1 VSFSRR
7 LRRALVTALLPAW
20 GWASVAA
27 GAGTKIW
34 VCDSASDFSAG
45 EARGVAVTMEGSLL
59 LSRESRRLGGL
70 TEAALYAGVRAKDG
84 AIYLATGE
92 AGHVLR
98 ASGGKVETLATLPEK
113 EVTALAVGPD
123 GAVYA
128 GTAPGARVYRIEPT
142 GKFALYYQ
150 PKAQYVWALV
160 FWNGSLC
167 VGTGL
172 PGEIHRV
179 ASATHGEKIHATPD
193 AHVRALSVDR
203 EGRLWVG
210 TSGSG
215 LVLRIDK
222 SGAVRTLY
230 DSSKTE
236 VTAIAAGLDGR
247 VWVAAGSAD
256 IASPGN
262 EPISAPAAAPAAKPA
277 RSANAREDDDA
288 KDKPEVTV
296 SVSTPRLAP
305 SRPGGKGNGYSSE
318 VLLFEEG
325 EAPRP
330 IWTSSE
336 ELVFALQ
343 PDGDKASVFAATGP
357 NGKLYRLGLN
367 RWSLDRTFDEKQVTV
382 LAGDAIGTNSA
393 AALYRLSD
401 GPREGEYVS
410 AVKDTGRTSRF
421 GVFRWEGDAPA
432 ESRVAFSFRSGESG
446 TPDSTW
452 SPWSSYAAASPAVVL
467 EAPPG
472 RYVQW
477 KVKMSSGGAS
487 VPVIR
492 RVEVAYRNRNAMPVI
507 DALLALGPSEVFA
520 RAASGGPNV
529 FETTA
534 ADDKGIFTS
543 LEESKAEAPPRRLL
557 RKGYRT
563 LTWKA
568 SDPDGDPLAFDLE
581 FRPVASER
589 WLPLRK
595 TLKENFYSFDTLTLP
610 DGDYV
615 FRLTA
620 SDAESNPEE
629 PRTVQRES
637 SPVRVD
643 NTPPVI
649 RKIPSGAGSFEFEAA
664 DASSPIQEAEYSI
677 DAKEWVRVEPKDGLS
692 DSPKE
697 SYLIRFDPKSKGAF
711 LLIRVTDAA
720 RNVASASFTLP

>member
-1 VSFSRR
+1 VSIAKR
-7 LRRALVTALLPAW
+7 LRRALALALLPAA

-27 GAGTKIW
+27 AAGTKIW

-59 LSRESRRLGGL
+59 LSRESRRLTGIA
-70 TEAALYAGVRAKDG
+70 EAALYGGVRAKDG
-84 AIYLATGE
+84 ALYLATGE
-92 AGHVLR
+92 AGRVLR
-98 ASGGKVETLATLPEK
+98 VSGSQVEPFATLPEK

-128 GTAPGARVYRIEPT
+128 GTSPGARVYRIEPT
-142 GKFALYYQ
+142 GKFSLYYQ

-160 FWNGSLC
+160 FWNGNLC
-167 VGTGL
+167 IGTGL

-179 ASATHGEKIHATPD
+179 TATGHGEKIHATPD
-193 AHVRALSVDR
+193 AHVRTLSIDR

-210 TSGSG
+210 TSGNG
-215 LVLRIDK
+215 LVLRIEK

-236 VTAIAAGLDGR
+236 VTAITAARDGR

-262 EPISAPAAAPAAKPA
+262 EPISAPPTAPATKPQ
-277 RSANAREDDDA
+277 RSSNTREDDDA
-288 KDKPEVTV
+288 RDKPEVTV
-296 SVSTPRLAP
+296 SVSAPRVAP
-305 SRPGGKGNGYSSE
+305 SKPGGRQGGYSSE

-325 EAPRP
+325 EPPRSV
-330 IWTSSE
+330 WTSSE
-336 ELVFALQ
+336 ELVFALEA
-343 PDGDKASVFAATGP
+343 DGDKSSVFAATGP
-357 NGKLYRLGLN
+357 NGKLYRLGAN
-367 RWSLDRTFDEKQVTV
+367 RWSLDRTFDEKQVTM

-393 AALYRLSD
+393 AALYRLND
-401 GPREGEYVS
+401 GPRDGEYVS

-421 GVFRWEGDAPA
+421 GAFRWEGEAPA
-432 ESRVAFSFRSGESG
+432 GTRVAFSFRSGESG
-446 TPDSTW
+446 TPDTTW
-452 SPWSSYAAASPAVVL
+452 SAWSAYASGKSGASL

-477 KVKMSSGGAS
+477 KVKMSSDGATA
-487 VPVIR
+487 PVVR
-492 RVEVAYRNRNAMPVI
+492 RVEVAYRNRNAIPVI
-507 DALLALGPSEVFA
+507 DTLMALGPSAVFA
-520 RAASGGPNV
+520 RAASGGSNV
-529 FETTA
+529 FETSA
-534 ADDKGIFTS
+534 LDDKGIFTS

-563 LTWKA
+563 VTWKA
-568 SDPDGDPLAFDLE
+568 SDPDGDTLTYDLE
-581 FRPVASER
+581 FRAVGSDR
-589 WLPLRK
+589 WLLLRK
-595 TLKENFYSFDTLTLP
+595 GLKENFYSFDTTALP

-629 PRTVQRES
+629 PRTAQRES
-637 SPVRVD
+637 SPARID

-649 RKIPSGAGSFEFEAA
+649 RKISSGAGVFEFEAV

-677 DAKEWVRVEPKDGLS
+677 DAKEWVRVEPKGGLS

-697 SYLIRFDPKSKGAF
+697 SYVIRFDPKLSGAF

-720 RNVASASFTLP
+720 RNVASASFTIP